1 LEFAVMMRKLVLL
14 PTLVLAAAL
23 AAAGCRSDTATVAA
37 EPEAPAPA
45 LDVAA
50 VRALPGTIE
59 ASIELSGT
67 LAPRARVGVKPR
79 MPGTLEWVEVD
90 LGDHVRLGQV
100 IATID
105 RRQIDAE
112 VDAAGASVQVAQA
125 GLASAEAALAH
136 ADTEQARASSL
147 FESGALPR
155 QRLEAADTSL
165 RAAVAQRDLA
175 RAMVAQA
182 EAAARR
188 AREMQKNATL
198 TSPVAGHVVARHY
211 DAGAT
216 PGDLPVVVVA
226 DMREMK
232 LEVGVSELEAGRLRL
247 GLPAVVTVQARPGE
261 TFTGRLAAIAPEVD
275 ERNRHFQIEVR
286 VDNPDQTLL
295 SGMYA
300 TVRVVLDT
308 AHDVLTLPREA
319 VATREGQSVAMKVT
333 GSDVAATSVETGLSD
348 GRRVQIL
355 SGRTSGDVVLAD
367 ARRQLPAGARV
378 NPVVTP

>member
-1 LEFAVMMRKLVLL
+1 MMRKLVLV
-14 PTLVLAAAL
+14 PTLVLATAL
-23 AAAGCRSDTATVAA
+23 VAAGCRSETPTAAA
-37 EPEAPAPA
+37 EPDGPAPA

-50 VRALPGTIE
+50 VRATPGTIE
-59 ASIELSGT
+59 AAIELSGT

-79 MPGTLEWVEVD
+79 MPGTLDSVLVD

-125 GLASAEAALAH
+125 GLASAEAALAN
-136 ADTEQARASSL
+136 AETEQARASSL

-155 QRLEAADTSL
+155 QRLETADTGL

-175 RAMVAQA
+175 RASVAQA

-198 TSPVAGHVVARHY
+198 TSPVAGHIVARHY
-211 DAGAT
+211 DAGAM

-275 ERNRHFQIEVR
+275 ERNRHFRIEVR

-308 AHDVLTLPREA
+308 AHEVLTLPREA
-319 VATREGQSVAMKVT
+319 VATREGQSVAMRIT
-333 GSDVAATSVETGLSD
+333 GSDVAPTPVETGLAD

-355 SGRTSGDVVLAD
+355 SGLAAGDVVLAD

-378 NPVVTP
+378 NPIVTP